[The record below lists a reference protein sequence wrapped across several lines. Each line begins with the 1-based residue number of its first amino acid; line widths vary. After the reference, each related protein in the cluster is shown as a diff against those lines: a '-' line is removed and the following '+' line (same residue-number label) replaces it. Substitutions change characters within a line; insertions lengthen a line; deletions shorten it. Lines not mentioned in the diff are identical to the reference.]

1 MRFCLIAPATI
12 GEIQCP
18 KLSATRAAVLIGEN
32 PPLGILTLA
41 AFLEST
47 GVETVVFDLNREMSR
62 FVSREG
68 RCGDF
73 VSFTASALAAA
84 NCDVYG
90 FGSISASYPV
100 TLRVI
105 RELRRRLPG
114 RTTVLGGPQASV
126 CDCATLDAFP
136 EVDVVVRGEA
146 DETILHLAAAL
157 SHGSGLEN
165 VAGITLRRD
174 GVAIRTPEAALV
186 RDLDGLPA
194 PAYHLHPEIAH
205 ARFAALELG
214 RGCPFGCKFCATND
228 FFRRRFR
235 LKSAQAV
242 LEQMHRM
249 HQQYGIREFDLI
261 HDMFTVDRKRVK
273 AFCHDMKDA
282 GSPYRWFC
290 SARTDSVDEELLCLM
305 SEAGCAS
312 VFYGVETGSPRM
324 QKIIAKNLDIAEAE
338 RAVGLAD
345 TSGMYAAVSLI
356 IGFPEE
362 KRDDIRQTANLFVR
376 SARVS
381 RALPLIYLLV
391 PMGGTPVHCRY
402 RGELSFDA
410 AKTLIFDQSW
420 DAEWEDRCL
429 IAQYPD
435 LFSCFYELPL
445 EYDRTALNELHFFLR
460 HGCKRFKWLMIAI
473 LDETEDIL
481 SVFEGWLEWRNRER
495 SPLFADERDIAS
507 YYESLA
513 FFSDLLDYLERVYLP
528 GVSDGSIAVRSMA
541 QYSRDLLSG
550 RSGGGAWA
558 GAETPDD
565 FTAAAPVLSPDAV
578 VFDSEVDG
586 RAVIEALSGGRKPAP
601 FEYRRR
607 QFAAAYSERA
617 PGQLIELTPLAG
629 ALLARC
635 NGEFTVSAIIRA
647 LRTGSEPEPPSIPEC
662 VETLFALQERGLINF
677 KAAAPGEQANRTE
690 NSHSP
695 PQERRPG
702 C

>member
-1 MRFCLIAPATI
+1 MRFCLVAPPTLY
-12 GEIQCP
+12 EIQSRQ
-18 KLSATRAAVLIGEN
+18 LSAVRAARLIGEN

-41 AFLEST
+41 AILESA
-47 GVETVVFDLNREMSR
+47 GVEAVVLDLNREMSR
-62 FVSREG
+62 FLSREG
-68 RCGDF
+68 HCGDF
-73 VSFTASALAAA
+73 VSFTASTLSVAD
-84 NCDVYG
+84 CDIYG

-105 RELRRRLPG
+105 RALKRELPG
-114 RTTVLGGPQASV
+114 RTIIVGGPQASV
-126 CDCATLDAFP
+126 CDRATLDAFQ
-136 EVDVVVRGEA
+136 EIDVVVRGEA
-146 DETILHLAAAL
+146 DQIILNLVAAL

-165 VAGITLRRD
+165 VAGITLRRE
-174 GVAIRTPEAALV
+174 GVAVRTPEAPLL

-194 PAYHLHPEIAH
+194 PAYHLHPEIAQ

-228 FFRRRFR
+228 LFRRRYR

-249 HQQYGIREFDLI
+249 NQHYGIREFDLV
-261 HDMFTVDRKRVK
+261 HDMFTVDRKRVE
-273 AFCHDMKDA
+273 AFCHELKDA
-282 GSPYRWFC
+282 ASSYRWFC
-290 SARTDSVDEELLCLM
+290 SARTDFVDEELLRLM

-324 QKIIAKNLDIAEAE
+324 QRIIDKNLDLAEAE
-338 RAVGLAD
+338 RAVALAD
-345 TSGMYAAVSLI
+345 RYGMYAAVSLI
-356 IGFPEE
+356 VGFPEE
-362 KRDDIRQTANLFVR
+362 TRDDIRETANLFVR
-376 SARVS
+376 STRVP

-391 PMGGTPVHCRY
+391 PLGGTPVHCRY

-410 AKTLIFDQSW
+410 AKTLIFDQNW
-420 DAEWEDRCL
+420 DAEPADREL
-429 IAQYPD
+429 IARHPD

-445 EYDRTALNELHFFLR
+445 EYDRTVLNELHFFLR
-460 HGCKRFKWLMIAI
+460 NGCKRFKWLMIAL
-473 LDETEDIL
+473 LDETGDIL
-481 SVFEGWLEWRNRER
+481 SVFEGWLDWRHRER
-495 SPLFADERDIAS
+495 SLLFADERDIAS

-513 FFSDLLDYLERVYLP
+513 FFFDLLDYLERVYLP
-528 GVSDGSIAVRSMA
+528 GASGGSIAVRSMT

-550 RSGGGAWA
+550 RSGCCAWA
-558 GAETPDD
+558 GAKTPDE
-565 FTAAAPVLSPDAV
+565 FTTAAPLLSSEVV

-586 RAVIEALSGGRKPAP
+586 RAVIEALSGRRKPAP
-601 FEYRRR
+601 FAYRRR
-607 QFAAAYSERA
+607 QFAAAYFEREPA
-617 PGQLIELTPLAG
+617 QLIELTPLAA

-635 NGEFTVSAIIRA
+635 NGESTVSEIIRA
-647 LRTGSEPEPPSIPEC
+647 LRTGSEPVRPGIPEC

-690 NSHSP
+690 ISHSP